1 MLSTHSNYVPFPFVC
16 HCVAR
21 PTRTLE
27 CIYAWRCAPIARALH
42 SDCKKQPC
50 ATSQALPTTCSA
62 IISMHRKMV
71 ERRERDAEIAT
82 CEYVQHGCKVNANI
96 HLGALAKKIVF
107 ANKKASGNAKRH
119 ITVQYMY
126 DLKAC
131 TTAAVAIAITAA
143 AAGLMPAVCRA
154 MVICCCIITIILLIY
169 QQLLLLVF
177 FLIIHL

>member
-1 MLSTHSNYVPFPFVC
+1 MYHFHSCAIAWPDQRELSNVYMLEGVPQLQERCTATAKNSHVQQVKHFQLHAAQLFPCTVKW
-16 HCVAR
+16 
-21 PTRTLE
+21 L
-27 CIYAWRCAPIARALH
+27 
-42 SDCKKQPC
+42 SDASAMQRSQHANMFNTAAKWMQ
-50 ATSQALPTTCSA
+50 TS
-62 IISMHRKMV
+62 ISVRW
-71 ERRERDAEIAT
+71 
-82 CEYVQHGCKVNANI
+82 Q
-96 HLGALAKKIVF
+96 KIVF

-126 DLKAC
+126 DLKVC